1 MTLTS
6 HHQQLRLRIGGLLSL
21 YAFVVRYLGTG
32 IVLSLY
38 MHTNTVVSDVVQ
50 ACLVIWFLPYRCVA
64 ITNIYYDCQTQQCC

>member
-1 MTLTS
+1 MTLTN

-32 IVLSLY
+32 IVSSLY

-50 ACLVIWFLPYRCVA
+50 ACLVMKSGLSWNY
-64 ITNIYYDCQTQQCC
+64 